1 MPKKNGQNFD
11 FLPKNFTHLK
21 VLILLVLRV
30 ISPQKKL
37 FKNPIIYMF
46 FWIPKTTQKRKS
58 PFVYR
63 YKIGDLWGATFSCL
77 FYCFLYLFIIDI
89 DIITFYVITD

>member
-46 FWIPKTTQKRKS
+46 F
-58 PFVYR
+58 
-63 YKIGDLWGATFSCL
+63 
-77 FYCFLYLFIIDI
+77 
-89 DIITFYVITD
+89 